1 MPHQSIDIGAQ
12 YVKCCLI
19 GNEWDRSSLE
29 SIATAQKITR
39 CGSPSKTT
47 SLPSGDSE
55 TGESGARGCE
65 HSKTSFYDGGWE

>member
-1 MPHQSIDIGAQ
+1 MPHQSINTAAQ
-12 YVKCCLI
+12 YDKCLPTVS
-19 GNEWDRSSLE
+19 EWDKSSLE

-55 TGESGARGCE
+55 TEVSGARGCE